1 MNESKFTVHSLLFV
15 FLFITALW
23 LFISVKVVDLATLPT
38 MNEYYPIE
46 GTDYAVRYSS
56 LLPFGI
62 YQGDRNTGTLKL
74 EGRFGFDWGAVAADG
89 KLYLNEYTNS
99 ELGTTVSN
107 LVCIDTDSFEK
118 TVLVRDAMLRGRC
131 ASGELVY
138 VAGYLMPS
146 NYPSSN
152 PLCRLYS
159 AASGELHP
167 DDGSVSVCFYDPE
180 SGTTVYSVP
189 VSDVETVFSG
199 RYLDRTLGEVM
210 G

>member
-1 MNESKFTVHSLLFV
+1 MNESKFTVHSLLLV
-15 FLFITALW
+15 FLFVTALW
-23 LFISVKVVDLATLPT
+23 LSISVKVVDIATLPT

-56 LLPFGI
+56 LLPSGI

-74 EGRFGFDWGAVAADG
+74 EGRFGFDWGAVGEDG

-99 ELGTTVSN
+99 ELGTMVSD
-107 LVCIDTDSFEK
+107 LVCVDTGSFEK
-118 TVLVRDAMLRGRC
+118 TVLVKDAMLRGRC

-138 VAGYLMPS
+138 IGGFLMPS
-146 NYPSSN
+146 NYPASN

-167 DDGSVSVCFYDPE
+167 DGGSVSVCFYDPV
-180 SGTTVYSVP
+180 SGKTVYSVRD
-189 VSDVETVFSG
+189 SDIETDFSG
-199 RYLDRTLGEVM
+199 RYLDRTLAEVM